1 MLRLLIYFPGK
12 NAEDD
17 VRLSALNLKPSNKI
31 MMMGTREEN
40 LVGLT
45 CNTLFHALQT
55 FFNTCMDIS
64 A

>member
-40 LVGLT
+40 LVGLN
-45 CNTLFHALQT
+45 CNTLYYFMHFKRSLIPAW
-55 FFNTCMDIS
+55 I
-64 A
+64 